1 MAKAKPNTETALNDI
16 MLAAKSGLSM
26 KQIMFKAKRKTG
38 KEVSERTVRS
48 HLTVLAE
55 NGFVILVTKHD
66 TVDYFQAVAARPPD
80 QVLTPAGIVPAA
92 SLPAFRPAFRP
103 IKFGRPASNVPAPTA
118 PEPAPKQVAGSRAAL
133 AFVES
138 LQGTK
143 DLPDTT
149 L

>member
-48 HLTVLAE
+48 HLKVLAE

-92 SLPAFRPAFRP
+92 SLPTFRP